1 MAPRRGACGGP
12 SGSAEKAIP
21 WGGPLETSDRLFATW
36 AADLSRWG
44 IPEAILA
51 AAPEEPWVFPRG
63 VFAGRAK
70 QQVANRAGPSFSLAD
85 EALPDGGSV
94 IDVGSGA
101 GAASLPLAAKA
112 SRITAVD
119 TDPGMLAALADLA
132 AAMPA
137 PHASVEQVVGR
148 WPDVAPAVGAA
159 DVVCCH
165 HVLYNVTQ
173 LRPFVVALTD
183 HARARVVVEMTEV
196 HPTEPMNP
204 LWLRF
209 HGLVRPV
216 GPTWED
222 AAEAIRSLG
231 HDVRVERWD
240 TAPLHVYETFEEMVA
255 YHRRRLC
262 LPASAD
268 PDVAEALRDLG
279 VDPAHPVGLGRG
291 RPMITLYWAGTAA

>member
-1 MAPRRGACGGP
+1 MPPGGAAHDGP
-12 SGSAEKAIP
+12 PGSAELP
-21 WGGPLETSDRLFATW
+21 LPRGGPLETSERLFAAWT
-36 AADLSRWG
+36 ADLSRWG

-63 VFAGRAK
+63 VFAGRARH
-70 QQVANRAGPSFSLAD
+70 QVANPAGPSFRLAD
-85 EALPDGGSV
+85 EALPDGGSL

-119 TDPGMLAALADLA
+119 ADQGMLAALADLA
-132 AAMPA
+132 AAIPS

-148 WPDVAPAVGAA
+148 WPDVAPAVAAA

-173 LRPFVVALTD
+173 LRPFVEALTD

-231 HDVRVERWD
+231 HNVGVERSN
-240 TAPLHVYETFEEMVA
+240 TAPLHVYDTFEEMVA

-268 PDVAEALRDLG
+268 PDLAEALRGLG
-279 VDPAHPVGLGRG
+279 VDPAHPVGLGQG
-291 RPMITLYWAGTAA
+291 RPMITLSWAGTAA

>member
-1 MAPRRGACGGP
+1 V
-12 SGSAEKAIP
+12 
-21 WGGPLETSDRLFATW
+21 ETSDRLFAAW
-36 AADLSRWG
+36 SADLSRWG

-51 AAPEEPWVFPRG
+51 AAPEEPWVFPRS

-70 QQVANRAGPSFSLAD
+70 HQVAKRDGPSFRLAD
-85 EALPDGGSV
+85 EALAEGGSV

-101 GAASLPLAAKA
+101 GAASLPLAGKA
-112 SRITAVD
+112 SCITAVD
-119 TDPGMLAALADLA
+119 TDPGMLAALAEVA

-148 WPDVAPAVGAA
+148 WPEVAPAVGPA

-165 HVLYNVTQ
+165 HVLYNVPN
-173 LRPFVVALTD
+173 LRPFVEALTD

-222 AAEAIRSLG
+222 AAEAVRSLG
-231 HDVRVERWD
+231 YEVGVDRWD
-240 TAPLHVYETFEEMVA
+240 TAPLHVYDSFDEMVA
-255 YHRRRLC
+255 FHRRRLC
-262 LPASAD
+262 LPATAD
-268 PDVAEALRDLG
+268 PEVADALQDLG
-279 VDPAHPVGLGRG
+279 VDPAHPVGLGQG
-291 RPMITLYWAGTAA
+291 RPMITLFWAGTAA